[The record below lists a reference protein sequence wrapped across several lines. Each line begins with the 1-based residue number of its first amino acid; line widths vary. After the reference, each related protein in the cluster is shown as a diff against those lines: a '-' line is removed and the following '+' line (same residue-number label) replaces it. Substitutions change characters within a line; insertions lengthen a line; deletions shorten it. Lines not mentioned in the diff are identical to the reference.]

1 MNAFLRKEFRESV
14 RWLPLG
20 WLLIGGLLWASLP
33 GLDQL
38 DKVMELAITL
48 GVFLAIGSSFIAL
61 GLSIAQFAPDQ
72 RIR

>member
-20 WLLIGGLLWASLP
+20 WLVMGGMLWMTLP

-38 DKVMELAITL
+38 SRVTQ
-48 GVFLAIGSSFIAL
+48 
-61 GLSIAQFAPDQ
+61 LSISLGF
-72 RIR
+72 